1 MRHAI
6 YHFDT
11 CQFVLP
17 KMERMKDDVQIMR
30 IQMGSLLI
38 AYRNR
43 RCARKKVKKWQ
54 DPTTKRRDVTNLF
67 MWKDAWQIGRCWNS
81 KWQNEPDRNSP
92 KANRSQCSYCQRVN
106 KTDACY
112 YRRAFSFSMVSK
124 VLILRHPHKEL
135 HAFISIFFNH
145 VFFG

>member
-43 RCARKKVKKWQ
+43 RCARKKVKKMTRPN
-54 DPTTKRRDVTNLF
+54 DKKEGCYEYIYVKGYL
-67 MWKDAWQIGRCWNS
+67 A
-81 KWQNEPDRNSP
+81 DRQML
-92 KANRSQCSYCQRVN
+92 KFEMA
-106 KTDACY
+106 K
-112 YRRAFSFSMVSK
+112 
-124 VLILRHPHKEL
+124 
-135 HAFISIFFNH
+135 
-145 VFFG
+145 

>member
-43 RCARKKVKKWQ
+43 RCARKKVKKNDKTQ
-54 DPTTKRRDVTNLF
+54 RQKGGMLRIYLCERMLGRSA
-67 MWKDAWQIGRCWNS
+67 DAKI
-81 KWQNEPDRNSP
+81 
-92 KANRSQCSYCQRVN
+92 
-106 KTDACY
+106 
-112 YRRAFSFSMVSK
+112 
-124 VLILRHPHKEL
+124 
-135 HAFISIFFNH
+135 
-145 VFFG
+145 